1 MARPPWRI
9 PGLGG
14 AVVLGAV
21 GLSALAAPLLA
32 PHDPFHQD
40 LLFRLMPPGTAAHG
54 ATFLLGTDSLGR
66 DVLSRIIY
74 GARVSL
80 TVAFVAVAMAGVAG
94 VLAGIAS
101 AYYRGAVDAVLMRL
115 ADVILSVPF
124 LLLAIATVAVL
135 GPSFTNLILV
145 LGCTRWPRYARVT
158 YAQTLAVR
166 EQEFVHA
173 ERALGASDARILARH
188 LLPNVLSPIIVV
200 ATLEVG
206 LMIIF
211 EAALSFLGL
220 GVQPPAPSWGGMLSE
235 GREYLATAWWLATFP
250 GLAIMLTVLAAN
262 LVGDGAREALDPR
275 ARSGLVT

>member
-1 MARPPWRI
+1 MSRGALGIR
-9 PGLGG
+9 GLAG
-14 AVVLGAV
+14 AATLCAV
-21 GLSALAAPLLA
+21 AVSAIAAPLLA
-32 PHDPFHQD
+32 PHDPLRQD
-40 LLFRLMPPGTAAHG
+40 LPQRLMPPGAVLDGITH
-54 ATFLLGTDSLGR
+54 LLGTDSLGR
-66 DVLSRIIY
+66 DVLSRVIY

-80 TVAFVAVAMAGVAG
+80 TVAFVAVAMAGLTGVVAG
-94 VLAGIAS
+94 LLSG
-101 AYYRGAVDAVLMRL
+101 YYRGTVDAVLMRL

-135 GPSFTNLILV
+135 GPNFTNLILV

-173 ERALGASDARILARH
+173 ERALGASDGRILARH
-188 LLPNVLSPIIVV
+188 LLPNVLSPIMVV

-235 GREYLATAWWLATFP
+235 GRDYLATAWWLATFP
-250 GLAIMLTVLAAN
+250 GLAIMMTVLAAT
-262 LVGDGAREALDPR
+262 LVGDGMREVLDPR
-275 ARSGLVT
+275 ARSGAT